1 MGKRWKKIASLML
14 SVAMAVTL
22 VPTQFAYAANE
33 DATVRPRV
41 VSEDDGSI
49 GSSLPEKLVYFSF
62 DENVTDGGSAKGK
75 AEGNGATVKADDKKV
90 GGGALSLDGT
100 SYINVTDK
108 DGNNPLI
115 GKDEITISYW
125 SKSTTANHGWAYYL
139 KRNNSANSEP
149 NKDLQNLYYLGILDG
164 GGNSARLEAQRFSR
178 IRGEGALAKN
188 SGTVSND
195 TWKLV
200 TVVMKEK
207 QTVLYVDGAESNKSG
222 EDQASLTD
230 ILVPGSIFYLGK
242 ATWGSGEFFKGMI
255 DEFTVY
261 DGALNAEQVGHLYKS
276 VTQAGYTDPG
286 RKATFTENQMSVAD
300 MNLGVGETNRAK
312 VSVPYGCSKSNLTYT
327 SADPTVAAVDASGV
341 VRGVKAG
348 TTTIS
353 VACHYGA
360 DTALTKQMAV
370 KVKSGE
376 EELTPINT
384 YEFEGNLT
392 SKEGNAAKAVQSKR
406 GTENIEKS
414 GKELA
419 DKTLAATDYSD
430 DGKSGKAVKM
440 NGGAV
445 NTAAGFGVKLDS
457 NLGSNYTV
465 SVWVKPEKAL
475 PDNQQVI
482 FVGYHAPQKWIGVT
496 GYKADDQTV
505 KFWKND
511 HSGFGT
517 QKDGL
522 KLPAGKWTLLT
533 LSQAGNTASVYA
545 NGQLFAT
552 RDDMPDALNG
562 DDQSIYLGVNYWDK
576 TFGGLMDNAC
586 VYDTAL
592 DAAQIAASYLKQ
604 AAPED
609 LVDAFGILNG
619 NQNINK
625 LTEDLSLPA
634 ELGGIDITWTSNAP
648 TKLTNA
654 GEVKVKDGSK
664 VTLTAAASV
673 PELGFT
679 WNETFDVTLA
689 KTVTIKHVDEKGNEI
704 RKAETV
710 DWQMGT
716 QYVYTVKDKVLSSET
731 AAYIYDEE
739 KNTADTLKIASVSA
753 ENAEI
758 IVRYKTAKIE
768 SIDASKLPETVYM
781 IEGNVPILPK
791 TVKGTYV
798 TPEDGTQTAGAGTG
812 AKGKAAPEPIDVPII
827 WDDYSALKPSKDP
840 HTLNGTVAGH
850 PVSVK
855 LMIFAC
861 DEAVED
867 ITAANDNSGY
877 KKVKLKHA
885 YKGIIETEY
894 DIVKSGTI
902 GADSSIAY
910 YDREVAENANA
921 YGENATATRFDGG
934 KFYAQGGDGNGKGE
948 AYPDADKRTVVYD
961 ENEVYH
967 VRTQIDTTEVSVT
980 PGKPAEGDKP
990 ATSPVINKNGTFR
1003 VWVTDP
1009 NGVTT
1014 ELTAGK
1020 DGGMTFRKVVTG
1032 IIDKAGASRAG
1043 FKLLN
1048 HKISWQ
1054 SGYVTRRVEIYV
1066 DNAKEK
1072 EENAK
1077 LLPSQYLS
1085 DEAAEGEVSERV
1097 QAYAYE
1103 PESIY
1108 DKDGE
1113 ECVLQEEE
1121 SGWFKADGTKL
1132 ADPAATD
1139 VAVAGATITYK
1150 AYYKKGAANFAGL
1163 KAAITAATKIHTEKT
1178 ADKIYV
1184 QASLDTLKAAIDKAQ
1199 AVYDTKGKDN
1209 EADKAEVEKAITDL
1223 NAAKNAEMS
1232 LKNYADM
1239 SKELTAFYLMT
1250 ENVNDT
1256 AGTAEAGKHNGVVT
1270 GNVTFSKEDGAAF
1283 PGGDAYKNYVNLPT
1297 DIPVT
1302 DKMTFSFWAYDQ
1314 NGGANTFGMG
1324 SGKKLSNGKTL
1335 DGSTTNAH
1343 HFSIYVRG
1351 NGKLRAGGGP
1361 LGWGA
1366 GISEVTDIS
1375 IDYSKWNLVTCVVE
1389 GKNLIVYLN
1398 GAMAKEGTTG
1408 ISLTEAWN
1416 ANSKE
1421 RYMFIGNN
1429 IYGANG
1435 DGDFKGNIKNFRIY
1449 NAPLAAGQV
1458 KDIYENEI
1466 NAFLD
1471 NAASLLAE
1479 ELKAQADASG
1489 GKYTLTITDS
1499 KITLPKKGAQNI
1511 SVSWKA
1517 YDADGKESD
1526 AVINAQTGAVTLPA
1540 SGKTSAATLRATL
1553 DFNGVTKEVEIA
1565 CTVMKLDE
1573 ATLAARKALGEEL
1586 DKAEK
1591 LKEADYTSASWA
1603 IFQKTVEE
1611 ALAAYN
1617 NPTTADAL
1625 TAQATKLANAM
1636 KTDGTGTLVPR
1647 GDRTGLD
1654 ALVKK
1659 AEDAIKAAEADRDK
1673 YDGAVWKGLEDAIKE
1688 AKALSGD
1695 VSQKEVDDAESK
1707 LQAAFDAFRPKDQSY
1722 SKDEADRLAAE
1733 ADKLLEGKNEYEYDE
1748 KAWADMQEALAAV
1761 RALTAA
1767 STPAEVTAAYKKLEA
1782 AMEAFKPKTIDKA
1795 ALGALADDAKEE
1807 LGKLSKDDYDPK
1819 AWAAVEEALA
1829 EVEKLA
1835 ADADASDE
1843 QIRAAYGKLWT
1854 ALKEL
1859 KAGTYIPVES
1869 VTLSKKSLTLNIGKT
1884 ATLKATVKPAN
1895 ASSRGLTWKSSKP
1908 KVVYVGQDGKVEA
1921 RAKGTA
1927 DVTVTAG
1934 GRTAACRVTVK
1945 VPVKKVKL
1953 TANYTAIATGK
1964 KATVKASV
1972 TPANASNKKV
1982 KWAIDK
1988 AAKSKK
1994 YATISQKGVLKAG
2007 KKGAGKTVTV
2017 TATAQDGSK
2026 KKAAIKIKI
2035 MKNAVT
2041 KVSLKAKAKNV
2052 KAGKKLTIKATV
2064 QNTGGKKGSKT
2075 ANTKLAWSVDKKSKK
2090 FASINSKGMLSTK
2103 KAGKGK
2109 TVTVTAMSTDGTN
2122 KKGAIKIK
2130 ITK

>member
-1 MGKRWKKIASLML
+1 MKMKKLVSGLLACAMVVTSVFTGNVTAVKAESPAAAPRLVSPDEPIAYYNFDSGTLDGDFTKIAAGNADSNANLVFEAGKTGKDGDKSIKL
-14 SVAMAVTL
+14 GDYALRLDGNIGESYTVSVWVKSN
-22 VPTQFAYAANE
+22 V
-33 DATVRPRV
+33 DTV
-41 VSEDDGSI
+41 G
-49 GSSLPEKLVYFSF
+49 
-62 DENVTDGGSAKGK
+62 N
-75 AEGNGATVKADDKKV
+75 NGAIFLL
-90 GGGALSLDGT
+90 GLDNPEDWIGFAGK
-100 SYINVTDK
+100 NVQGEAK
-108 DGNNPLI
+108 L
-115 GKDEITISYW
+115 W
-125 SKSTTANHGWAYYL
+125 SKSAETNYAHTHLVESLKMKKGVWTMLTLAQEGNDLSVYQDGVPLQVMHQEGNIPKVLNGENKKILLGATYWADGTFNGWMDDVRIYNKKL
-139 KRNNSANSEP
+139 SAEQI
-149 NKDLQNLYYLGILDG
+149 KDLYETDPM
-164 GGNSARLEAQRFSR
+164 
-178 IRGEGALAKN
+178 
-188 SGTVSND
+188 
-195 TWKLV
+195 
-200 TVVMKEK
+200 VV
-207 QTVLYVDGAESNKSG
+207 G
-222 EDQASLTD
+222 
-230 ILVPGSIFYLGK
+230 
-242 ATWGSGEFFKGMI
+242 
-255 DEFTVY
+255 
-261 DGALNAEQVGHLYKS
+261 NAEENIGTNGLVETAKTLS
-276 VTQAGYTDPG
+276 V
-286 RKATFTENQMSVAD
+286 
-300 MNLGVGETNRAK
+300 GVGETETIKLKDYVSSVDFLRGK
-312 VSVPYGCSKSNLTYT
+312 VTYT
-327 SADPTVAAVDASGV
+327 SSDATVASVNAAGEIQ
-341 VRGVKAG
+341 GVKAG
-348 TTTIS
+348 TAKVTVAYKNGVFTKSEEIQVTVKDVKQEIS
-353 VACHYGA
+353 PIATYDFGTDSGTLGEAEAVATGFAEYK
-360 DTALTKQMAV
+360 DTVGYDA
-370 KVKSGE
+370 G
-376 EELTPINT
+376 
-384 YEFEGNLT
+384 
-392 SKEGNAAKAVQSKR
+392 R
-406 GTENIEKS
+406 
-414 GKELA
+414 
-419 DKTLAATDYSD
+419 
-430 DGKSGKAVKM
+430 SGKAVKI
-440 NGGAV
+440 
-445 NTAAGFGVKLDS
+445 TSSYGVRLKEK

-465 SVWVKPEKAL
+465 SMWVKNASFSAL
-475 PDNQQVI
+475 NKVLL
-482 FVGYHAPQKWIGVT
+482 FVGNDTNWVGVNSNDK
-496 GYKADDQTV
+496 GFAEGACKLWSKAGS
-505 KFWKND
+505 NPYAY
-511 HSGFGT
+511 
-517 QKDGL
+517 
-522 KLPAGKWTLLT
+522 PAGQNNADIKVPNNEWTMVT
-533 LSQAGNTASVYA
+533 VSQSGSKVALY
-545 NGQLFAT
+545 
-552 RDDMPDALNG
+552 LNG
-562 DDQSIYLGVNYWDK
+562 KEIAAEEEVPVCQAMNGENQCIGLGVNPWSADK
-576 TFGGLMDNAC
+576 LEDALVDDVH
-586 VYDTAL
+586 VYDTSL
-592 DAAQIAASYLKQ
+592 DATQVAAAYLKE

-609 LVDAFGILNG
+609 LVRTQDILNG
-619 NQNINK
+619 NENANK
-625 LTEDLSLPA
+625 ITKDLKLPQTVNGVA
-634 ELGGIDITWTSNAP
+634 VSWVSDVPAKI
-648 TKLTNA
+648 TNA
-654 GEVKVKDGSK
+654 GEVLAKDGSK
-664 VTLTAAASV
+664 VTLTASATI
-673 PELGFT
+673 PELGIAWEKDFV
-679 WNETFDVTLA
+679 FTLA
-689 KTVTIKHVDEKGNEI
+689 KTVTIKHVDEKDNVI
-704 RKAETV
+704 RTETV
-710 DWQMGT
+710 DCQMGAE
-716 QYVYTVKDKVLSSET
+716 YVYTVKDKVLSTKT

-739 KNTADTLKIASVSA
+739 KNTGETLKIASVSA

-758 IVRYKTAKIE
+758 TVKYNSVKIS
-768 SIDASKLPETVYM
+768 SIDTSKMLDKVYV
-781 IEGNVPILPK
+781 IEGNTPILPYS
-791 TVKGTYV
+791 VKGAIAV
-798 TPEDGTQTAGAGTG
+798 TPEDGQQSASTDAQAGGET
-812 AKGKAAPEPIDVPII
+812 PESIEVPIL
-827 WDDYSALKPSKDP
+827 WDDYSALKPSKTP
-840 HTLNGTVAGH
+840 YTLKGTAAGH
-850 PVSVK
+850 EVSVQ
-855 LMIFAC
+855 LTVYEC
-861 DEAVED
+861 DEAIEDKKPAEEEYALKNKYRGVIVSEFDILTGGNVED
-867 ITAANDNSGY
+867 GC
-877 KKVKLKHA
+877 
-885 YKGIIETEY
+885 
-894 DIVKSGTI
+894 I
-902 GADSSIAY
+902 GY
-910 YDREVAENANA
+910 YDTPSGDAFSTSGPMIQFKTN
-921 YGENATATRFDGG
+921 DGYFVSRTG
-934 KFYAQGGDGNGKGE
+934 NGDGTAGNH
-948 AYPDADKRTVVYD
+948 PADKASAPVLYD
-961 ENEVYH
+961 GQSVYH
-967 VRTQIDTTEVSVT
+967 VRLVMDSAADKGNYHMYVT
-980 PGKPAEGDKP
+980 DSKGKVYVLDGENVVEGDAKQNEITQ
-990 ATSPVINKNGTFR
+990 A
-1003 VWVTDP
+1003 
-1009 NGVTT
+1009 
-1014 ELTAGK
+1014 AGNN
-1020 DGGMTFRKVVTG
+1020 FRKYNQG
-1032 IIDKAGASRAG
+1032 IMQRWYRGRVADKNNFTVA
-1043 FKLLN
+1043 N

-1054 SGYVTRRVEIYV
+1054 SGYVTRKVEIYV
-1066 DNAKEK
+1066 DNAKE
-1072 EENAK
+1072 EEESAK
-1077 LLPSQYLS
+1077 LLPSRFLS
-1085 DEAAEGEVSERV
+1085 DEAAEGEVSERA

-1103 PESIY
+1103 AAPTY

-1121 SGWFKADGTKL
+1121 SGWFKADGTKIT
-1132 ADPAATD
+1132 DPAAVD
-1139 VAVAGATITYK
+1139 VAVEGAEIVYK

-1163 KAAITAATKIHTEKT
+1163 KAAITAATKAHTDKT
-1178 ADKIYV
+1178 AEKIYAK
-1184 QASLDTLKAAIDKAQ
+1184 ASLDTLKAAIDKAQ
-1199 AVYDTKGKDN
+1199 AVYDTHGKDN
-1209 EADKAEVEKAITDL
+1209 EASKADVEKAIADL
-1223 NAAKNAEMS
+1223 NTAKDAEMA
-1232 LKNYADM
+1232 LKDFAEM
-1239 SKELTAFYLMT
+1239 SKELTAYYPFGTDAKDAT
-1250 ENVNDT
+1250 ENKLDGQVHGDISFDPSTGATLPGSDKALTNYISLPDT
-1256 AGTAEAGKHNGVVT
+1256 MSVT
-1270 GNVTFSKEDGAAF
+1270 E
-1283 PGGDAYKNYVNLPT
+1283 
-1297 DIPVT
+1297 
-1302 DKMTFSFWAYDQ
+1302 KMTFSFWVYCNNNADTET
-1314 NGGANTFGMG
+1314 NATHKMHNTFCIG
-1324 SGKKLSNGKTL
+1324 SGKKIGGNEGTKT
-1335 DGSTTNAH
+1335 AH
-1343 HFSIYVRG
+1343 HFSIYAGQDGKNLAV
-1351 NGKLRAGGGP
+1351 NGGSN
-1361 LGWGA
+1361 GWNNLSS
-1366 GISEVTDIS
+1366 ISVTG
-1375 IDYSKWNLVTCVVE
+1375 YEKKKWNLVTCVAD
-1389 GKNLIVYLN
+1389 GKSITLYKDGEKV
-1398 GAMAKEGTTG
+1398 KDGTFEL
-1408 ISLTEAWN
+1408 SLPEVWN
-1416 ANSKE
+1416 ASPEE
-1421 RYMFIGNN
+1421 RYILLGNN
-1429 IYGANG
+1429 CYAYNG
-1435 DGDFKGNIKNFRIY
+1435 DWDYKGSVKNFRIY
-1449 NAPLAAGQV
+1449 NASLAAGQV
-1458 KDIYENEI
+1458 KDIYDNEV
-1466 NAFLD
+1466 NALLD
-1471 NAASLLAE
+1471 NAAKILAE
-1479 ELKAQADASG
+1479 STMKASAGTGAD
-1489 GKYTLTITDS
+1489 KYSLTITDS
-1499 KITLPKKGAQNI
+1499 KITLPKTGVQGVAI
-1511 SVSWKA
+1511 TWKV

-1636 KTDGTGTLVPR
+1636 KTDGTGILVPR

-1895 ASSRGLTWKSSKP
+1895 ASSRELTWKSSKP
-1908 KVVYVGQDGKVEA
+1908 KVVYVGRDGKVEA

-2122 KKGAIKIK
+2122 KKGTIKIK

>member
-1 MGKRWKKIASLML
+1 MKMKKLVSGLLACAMVVTSVFTGNVTAVKAESPAAAPRLVSPDEPIAYYNFDSGTLDGDFTKIAAGNADSNANLVFEAGKTGKDGDKSIKL
-14 SVAMAVTL
+14 GDYALRLDGNIGESYTVSVWVKSN
-22 VPTQFAYAANE
+22 V
-33 DATVRPRV
+33 DTV
-41 VSEDDGSI
+41 G
-49 GSSLPEKLVYFSF
+49 
-62 DENVTDGGSAKGK
+62 N
-75 AEGNGATVKADDKKV
+75 NGAIFLL
-90 GGGALSLDGT
+90 GLDNPEDWIGFAGK
-100 SYINVTDK
+100 NVQGEAK
-108 DGNNPLI
+108 L
-115 GKDEITISYW
+115 W
-125 SKSTTANHGWAYYL
+125 SKSAETNYAHTHLVESLKMKKGVWTMLTLAQEGNDLSVYQDGVPLQVMHQEGNIPKVLNGENKKILLGATYWADGTFNGWMDDVRIYNKKL
-139 KRNNSANSEP
+139 SAEQI
-149 NKDLQNLYYLGILDG
+149 KDLYETDPM
-164 GGNSARLEAQRFSR
+164 
-178 IRGEGALAKN
+178 
-188 SGTVSND
+188 
-195 TWKLV
+195 
-200 TVVMKEK
+200 VV
-207 QTVLYVDGAESNKSG
+207 G
-222 EDQASLTD
+222 
-230 ILVPGSIFYLGK
+230 
-242 ATWGSGEFFKGMI
+242 
-255 DEFTVY
+255 
-261 DGALNAEQVGHLYKS
+261 NAEENTGTNGLVETAKTLS
-276 VTQAGYTDPG
+276 V
-286 RKATFTENQMSVAD
+286 
-300 MNLGVGETNRAK
+300 GVGETETIKLKDYVSSVDFLRGK
-312 VSVPYGCSKSNLTYT
+312 VTYT
-327 SADPTVAAVDASGV
+327 SSDATVASVNAAGEIQ
-341 VRGVKAG
+341 GVKAG
-348 TTTIS
+348 TAKVTVAYKNGVFTKSEEIQVTVKDVKQEIS
-353 VACHYGA
+353 PIATYDFGTDSGTLGEAEAVATGFAEYK
-360 DTALTKQMAV
+360 DTVGYDA
-370 KVKSGE
+370 G
-376 EELTPINT
+376 
-384 YEFEGNLT
+384 
-392 SKEGNAAKAVQSKR
+392 R
-406 GTENIEKS
+406 
-414 GKELA
+414 
-419 DKTLAATDYSD
+419 
-430 DGKSGKAVKM
+430 SGKAVKI
-440 NGGAV
+440 
-445 NTAAGFGVKLDS
+445 TSSYGVRLKEK

-465 SVWVKPEKAL
+465 SMWVKNASFSAL
-475 PDNQQVI
+475 NKVLL
-482 FVGYHAPQKWIGVT
+482 FVGNDTNWVGVNSNDK
-496 GYKADDQTV
+496 GFAEGACKLWSKAGS
-505 KFWKND
+505 NPYAY
-511 HSGFGT
+511 
-517 QKDGL
+517 
-522 KLPAGKWTLLT
+522 PAGQNNADIKVPNNEWTMVT
-533 LSQAGNTASVYA
+533 VSQSGSKVALY
-545 NGQLFAT
+545 
-552 RDDMPDALNG
+552 LNG
-562 DDQSIYLGVNYWDK
+562 KEIAAEEEVPVCQAMNGENQCIGLGVNPWSADK
-576 TFGGLMDNAC
+576 LEDAL
-586 VYDTAL
+586 VDDVHAYDTSL
-592 DAAQIAASYLKQ
+592 DATQVAAAYLKE

-609 LVDAFGILNG
+609 LVRTQDILNG
-619 NQNINK
+619 NENANK
-625 LTEDLSLPA
+625 ITKDLKLPQTVNGVA
-634 ELGGIDITWTSNAP
+634 VSWVSDVPAKI
-648 TKLTNA
+648 TNA
-654 GEVKVKDGSK
+654 GEVLAKDGSK
-664 VTLTAAASV
+664 VTLTASATI
-673 PELGFT
+673 PELGIAWEKDFV
-679 WNETFDVTLA
+679 FTLA
-689 KTVTIKHVDEKGNEI
+689 KTVTIKHVGEKDNVI
-704 RKAETV
+704 RTETV
-710 DWQMGT
+710 DCQMGAE
-716 QYVYTVKDKVLSSET
+716 YVYTVKDKVLSTKT

-739 KNTADTLKIASVSA
+739 KNTGETLKIASVSA

-758 IVRYKTAKIE
+758 TVKYNSVKIS
-768 SIDASKLPETVYM
+768 SIDTSKMLDKVYV
-781 IEGNVPILPK
+781 IEGNTPVLPYS
-791 TVKGTYV
+791 VKGAIAV
-798 TPEDGTQTAGAGTG
+798 TPEDGQQSASTDAQAGGET
-812 AKGKAAPEPIDVPII
+812 PESIEVPIL
-827 WDDYSALKPSKDP
+827 WDDYSVLKPSKTP
-840 HTLNGTVAGH
+840 YTLKGTAAGH
-850 PVSVK
+850 EVSVQ
-855 LMIFAC
+855 LTVYEC
-861 DEAVED
+861 DEAIEDKKPAEEEYALKNKYRGVIVSEFDILTGGNVED
-867 ITAANDNSGY
+867 GC
-877 KKVKLKHA
+877 
-885 YKGIIETEY
+885 
-894 DIVKSGTI
+894 I
-902 GADSSIAY
+902 GY
-910 YDREVAENANA
+910 YDTPSGDAFSTSGPMIQFKTN
-921 YGENATATRFDGG
+921 DGYFVSRTG
-934 KFYAQGGDGNGKGE
+934 NGDGTAGNH
-948 AYPDADKRTVVYD
+948 PADKASAPVLYD
-961 ENEVYH
+961 GQSVYH
-967 VRTQIDTTEVSVT
+967 VRLVMDSAADKGNYHMYVT
-980 PGKPAEGDKP
+980 DSKGKVYVLDGENVVEGDAKQNEITQ
-990 ATSPVINKNGTFR
+990 A
-1003 VWVTDP
+1003 
-1009 NGVTT
+1009 
-1014 ELTAGK
+1014 AGNN
-1020 DGGMTFRKVVTG
+1020 FRKYNQG
-1032 IIDKAGASRAG
+1032 IMQRWYRGRVADKNNFTVA
-1043 FKLLN
+1043 N

-1054 SGYVTRRVEIYV
+1054 SGYVTRKVEIYV
-1066 DNAKEK
+1066 DNAKE
-1072 EENAK
+1072 EEESAK
-1077 LLPSQYLS
+1077 LLPSRFLS
-1085 DEAAEGEVSERV
+1085 DEAAEGEVSERA

-1103 PESIY
+1103 AAPTY

-1121 SGWFKADGTKL
+1121 SGWFKADGTKIT
-1132 ADPAATD
+1132 DPAAVD
-1139 VAVAGATITYK
+1139 VAVEGAEIVYK

-1908 KVVYVGQDGKVEA
+1908 KVVYVGRDGKVEA

-2090 FASINSKGMLSTK
+2090 FASINSRGVLSTK

-2109 TVTVTAMSTDGTN
+2109 TVTVTASSTDGTN
-2122 KKGAIKIK
+2122 KKGSIKIK